1 MIDAFKSSWLLLPA
15 LLITLPVHA
24 TTYYVATNGN
34 DSWTGTSPTH
44 VSGMTGPFADFAK
57 FNYGGSQ
64 QLQPGDVL
72 YVGGGT
78 YWHTNDSQGYLFLAN
93 VYGTQS
99 QPIIVSNY
107 PGQYPVIHGSG
118 TNSGALTVSG
128 GAWIKILGINVTND
142 FRGATFQS
150 VTNCEIAY
158 CDFGGGDTNE
168 GYGTTCT
175 FEASSQSNW
184 IHNCR
189 IHDCIVSPVYG
200 DAGHCL
206 MLGQPFGT
214 YNGQPDNTSYNIVES
229 NVLYHSCHDV
239 LSVYGYNNVVRKNF
253 IHNEAF
259 IFRTDILTNGAARC
273 VESGGAN
280 GYNNV
285 IEYNRFQY
293 AGITPTGGSHG
304 LELDGAGSTII
315 RGNVFSDNTYSGLTI
330 YGGKFASSLFWGS
343 NYVYNNTIAL
353 NGFGPTKKVILYNTN
368 GVAYQTNNLS
378 VWTPALTIAHST
390 NNFLVNN
397 LFWSNC
403 TNSYNVAALTITDPA
418 KIAVASFANNLT
430 NINPLF
436 ADTTDGG
443 PWSQTQPN
451 FALTSGSPAI
461 GGGTWL
467 ATITS
472 SSGSGTSFN
481 VNNAGWFFAGL
492 TAAGHTVPGDTIQL
506 QGQASTV
513 VITSI
518 SGNTITVNRS
528 LTWTNRQGVALSY
541 SGSAPDVGAYEY
553 TSRPAPP
560 IGLRIITAV
569 PQG

>member
-1 MIDAFKSSWLLLPA
+1 
-15 LLITLPVHA
+15 
-24 TTYYVATNGN
+24 
-34 DSWTGTSPTH
+34 
-44 VSGMTGPFADFAK
+44 
-57 FNYGGSQ
+57 
-64 QLQPGDVL
+64 
-72 YVGGGT
+72 
-78 YWHTNDSQGYLFLAN
+78 
-93 VYGTQS
+93 
-99 QPIIVSNY
+99 
-107 PGQYPVIHGSG
+107 
-118 TNSGALTVSG
+118 
-128 GAWIKILGINVTND
+128 
-142 FRGATFQS
+142 
-150 VTNCEIAY
+150 
-158 CDFGGGDTNE
+158 
-168 GYGTTCT
+168 
-175 FEASSQSNW
+175 
-184 IHNCR
+184 
-189 IHDCIVSPVYG
+189 
-200 DAGHCL
+200 
-206 MLGQPFGT
+206 
-214 YNGQPDNTSYNIVES
+214 
-229 NVLYHSCHDV
+229 
-239 LSVYGYNNVVRKNF
+239 
-253 IHNEAF
+253 
-259 IFRTDILTNGAARC
+259 
-273 VESGGAN
+273 
-280 GYNNV
+280 
-285 IEYNRFQY
+285 
-293 AGITPTGGSHG
+293 
-304 LELDGAGSTII
+304 
-315 RGNVFSDNTYSGLTI
+315 
-330 YGGKFASSLFWGS
+330 
-343 NYVYNNTIAL
+343 
-353 NGFGPTKKVILYNTN
+353 
-368 GVAYQTNNLS
+368 
-378 VWTPALTIAHST
+378 
-390 NNFLVNN
+390 
-397 LFWSNC
+397 
-403 TNSYNVAALTITDPA
+403 VAALTITDPA